1 MNTGVLEALR
11 RIAREKQLD
20 GVLLVEA
27 LEAGL
32 MSAARKK
39 YGPAADIEVLVDDE
53 TDTLAVFLNKSIVDD
68 PGDTILEID
77 VEEAK
82 ELDRDAE
89 IGDVIRVEVPLDEF
103 GRNAIQA
110 AKQIVVQRV
119 REAEREQIYEEFQD
133 RIGEIVTGDVQQIER
148 GGIVVNLGRTE
159 ALLPTREQIRRERY
173 RQGDRVRAYL
183 LSVEKTTKGPQII
196 LSRTHPNFLK
206 KLFRMEVPEIY
217 DSVVEIMA
225 IAREAGGRSKV
236 AVVSHDERVDP
247 VGACVGVKGSRIQT
261 IVRELSGE
269 KIDIVPWNVDPS
281 VLVARALNP
290 AKVSKTITHDTEHS
304 VKVIVPND
312 QLSLAIGKGGQN
324 ARLAAKLTG
333 WKIDIV
339 GETEHSRELE
349 IDLSQRVPVGE
360 LPGVGP
366 KLAESLAY
374 GGYRHVQDLDGVST
388 EDLLRVEGIGAKTAE
403 KISIAVA
410 AVLEV
415 LEEEKQKLL
424 KEIEEQARAEA
435 MAHAARREAAARFGQ
450 AEEPAPDEEPEGGED
465 EEAEDEDV
473 EEDGGSDEVDAEGT
487 GEEDAG
493 ETDEDDSDDDG
504 QAEDEEADAVAGDD
518 SDDDGQAEDGEA
530 DAVVG
535 NDSDDDGQAEDGE
548 ADAVVGN
555 DSDDDGQAEDG
566 EADAVAEDDSDDDSS
581 ATDDDSGDSDEER
594 EDT

>member
-20 GVLLVEA
+20 GILLREA

-39 YGPAADIEVLVDDE
+39 YGLEANIEVVVDDE
-53 TDTLAVFLNKSIVDD
+53 HDTLGVYLNKAV
-68 PGDTILEID
+68 
-77 VEEAK
+77 VEEATDEIAQI
-82 ELDRDAE
+82 ELEDARD
-89 IGDVIRVEVPLDEF
+89 IDPTVTVGDTVKVEVPFDEF
-103 GRNAIQA
+103 GRNAVQA

-119 REAEREQIYEEFQD
+119 REAEREQIYAEYQD

-159 ALLPTREQIRRERY
+159 ALLPAREQIRRERY
-173 RQGDRVRAYL
+173 RQGDRLRAYL

-196 LSRTHPNFLK
+196 LSRTQPNFLK

-236 AVVSHDERVDP
+236 AVASHDERVDP

-269 KIDIVPWNVDPS
+269 KIDIVPWSLDPA
-281 VLVARALNP
+281 VLVSRALNP
-290 AKVSKTITHDTEHS
+290 AKVSKAIVNEGEHS
-304 VKVIVPND
+304 VRVIVPDD

-339 GETEHSRELE
+339 GETEHARELE
-349 IDLSQRVPVGE
+349 ISLAQRVDVAE

-366 KLAESLAY
+366 KMAAALAAA
-374 GGYRHVQDLDGVST
+374 GYRYVRDLDGVTT
-388 EDLLRVEGIGAKTAE
+388 EDLLRVPGIGEKTAE

-415 LEEEKQKLL
+415 LEEEKQAML
-424 KEIEEQARAEA
+424 KEMEERARAEA
-435 MAHAARREAAARFGQ
+435 MKRAEAQEARYRGTAAEL
-450 AEEPAPDEEPEGGED
+450 
-465 EEAEDEDV
+465 V
-473 EEDGGSDEVDAEGT
+473 
-487 GEEDAG
+487 
-493 ETDEDDSDDDG
+493 
-504 QAEDEEADAVAGDD
+504 EEADAGEEPEDTAAEQENEGAGAGATTEAVEEQDEK
-518 SDDDGQAEDGEA
+518 APPA
-530 DAVVG
+530 DA
-535 NDSDDDGQAEDGE
+535 QP
-548 ADAVVGN
+548 
-555 DSDDDGQAEDG
+555 
-566 EADAVAEDDSDDDSS
+566 
-581 ATDDDSGDSDEER
+581 EER
-594 EDT
+594 

>member
-20 GVLLVEA
+20 GALLVEA

-39 YGPAADIEVLVDDE
+39 YGPAADLEVVVDDD
-53 TDTLAVFLNKSIVDD
+53 TDTLCVYINKTVVEDAGD
-68 PGDTILEID
+68 PLLEID
-77 VEEAK
+77 FEEAR
-82 ELDRDAE
+82 ELDGKAE
-89 IGDVIRVEVPLDEF
+89 LGDVLKVEVPLDDF

-261 IVRELSGE
+261 IVRELAGE
-269 KIDIVPWNVDPS
+269 KIDIVPWNQDPAA
-281 VLVARALNP
+281 LVARALNP
-290 AKVSKTITHDTEHS
+290 AKVSRTLVNEGEHS
-304 VKVIVPND
+304 VKVIVPDD

-349 IDLSQRVPVGE
+349 INLSQRVSVSE

-366 KLAESLAY
+366 KLAESLA
-374 GGYRHVQDLDGVST
+374 GAGYRQVQDLDGLST
-388 EDLLRVEGIGAKTAE
+388 EDILRVPGVGPKTAE

-424 KEIEEQARAEA
+424 KEIEEEARAAAMARAERGGMRSPFA
-435 MAHAARREAAARFGQ
+435 DLAPAG
-450 AEEPAPDEEPEGGED
+450 EPA
-465 EEAEDEDV
+465 
-473 EEDGGSDEVDAEGT
+473 
-487 GEEDAG
+487 DAG
-493 ETDEDDSDDDG
+493 E
-504 QAEDEEADAVAGDD
+504 EEADAEEEEADAEEEEADAEEKEADAEGEEADAEGEEADAEDDQNEDDD
-518 SDDDGQAEDGEA
+518 SEAGAEEDEDGEER
-530 DAVVG
+530 G
-535 NDSDDDGQAEDGE
+535 PSTDG
-548 ADAVVGN
+548 
-555 DSDDDGQAEDG
+555 
-566 EADAVAEDDSDDDSS
+566 
-581 ATDDDSGDSDEER
+581 
-594 EDT
+594 

>member
-20 GVLLVEA
+20 GALLREA

-39 YGPAADIEVLVDDE
+39 YGLEANIEVVVDDE
-53 TDTLAVFLNKSIVDD
+53 HDTLGVYLNKAV
-68 PGDTILEID
+68 
-77 VEEAK
+77 VEEATDETAQI
-82 ELDRDAE
+82 ELEDARD
-89 IGDVIRVEVPLDEF
+89 IDPTVTVGDTVKVEVPFDEF
-103 GRNAIQA
+103 GRNAVQA

-119 REAEREQIYEEFQD
+119 REAEREQIYAEYQD

-159 ALLPTREQIRRERY
+159 ALLPAREQIRRERY
-173 RQGDRVRAYL
+173 RQGDRLRAYL

-196 LSRTHPNFLK
+196 LSRTQPNFLK

-269 KIDIVPWNVDPS
+269 KIDIVPWSSDPS
-281 VLVARALNP
+281 VLVSRALNP
-290 AKVSKTITHDTEHS
+290 AKVSKAIVNEGEHS
-304 VKVIVPND
+304 VRVIVPDD

-339 GETEHSRELE
+339 GETEHARELE
-349 IDLSQRVPVGE
+349 ISLAQRVDVAE

-366 KLAESLAY
+366 KMAAALAEA
-374 GGYRHVQDLDGVST
+374 GYRYVRDLDGVTT
-388 EDLLRVEGIGAKTAE
+388 EDLLRVPGIGEKTAE

-415 LEEEKQKLL
+415 LEEEKQAML
-424 KEIEEQARAEA
+424 KEMEERARAEA
-435 MAHAARREAAARFGQ
+435 MKRAEAQEARYRGTA
-450 AEEPAPDEEPEGGED
+450 
-465 EEAEDEDV
+465 
-473 EEDGGSDEVDAEGT
+473 SDLV
-487 GEEDAG
+487 
-493 ETDEDDSDDDG
+493 
-504 QAEDEEADAVAGDD
+504 EEADAGGEPED
-518 SDDDGQAEDGEA
+518 AEE
-530 DAVVG
+530 
-535 NDSDDDGQAEDGE
+535 ERE
-548 ADAVVGN
+548 
-555 DSDDDGQAEDG
+555 
-566 EADAVAEDDSDDDSS
+566 
-581 ATDDDSGDSDEER
+581 EER
-594 EDT
+594 EDEAAENGEAGSGAEAAEEQGGEAAPADAQPEEQ

>member
-20 GVLLVEA
+20 GRLLAEA

-32 MSAARKK
+32 LSAARKK
-39 YGPAADIEVLVDDE
+39 YGPTAEIEVIVDDE
-53 TDTLAVFLNKSIVDD
+53 DDAIGVFLNKTVVDTPED
-68 PGDTILEID
+68 DILEID
-77 VEEAK
+77 VEEAQ
-82 ELDRDAE
+82 ELDTIYE
-89 IGDVIRVEVPLDEF
+89 IGDVVRVEVPFDEF

-119 REAEREQIYEEFQD
+119 REAEREQIYGDFQD
-133 RIGEIVTGDVQQIER
+133 RIGDIITGDVQQIER

-159 ALLPTREQIRRERY
+159 GLLPAREQIRRERY
-173 RQGDRVRAYL
+173 RQGDRIRAYL
-183 LSVEKTTKGPQII
+183 LSVERTTKGPQII

-206 KLFRMEVPEIY
+206 KLFKMEVPEIY
-217 DSVVEIMA
+217 DGVVEIMT

-261 IVRELSGE
+261 IVRELAGE
-269 KIDIVPWNVDPS
+269 KIDIVPWNLDPS
-281 VLVARALNP
+281 VLVSRALNP
-290 AKVSKTITHDTEHS
+290 AKVSKAIVNESQHA
-304 VKVIVPND
+304 VKVIVPDD

-349 IDLSQRVPVGE
+349 INLAQRVQVGE

-366 KLAESLAY
+366 KLATSLAEA
-374 GGYRHVQDLDGVST
+374 GYRHVQDLDGVDT
-388 EDLLRVEGIGAKTAE
+388 EDLLRVPGVGSKTAE

-415 LEEEKQKLL
+415 LEEEKQELL

-435 MAHAARREAAARFGQ
+435 MERAAAREAERAEAELAEAERAEAERAAELDEEDAAEGEAASEEGEADAGEGEAASEEGEAD
-450 AEEPAPDEEPEGGED
+450 AEEGEAASDETGDDDGEADDDTD
-465 EEAEDEDV
+465 EEAEEDTDEKA
-473 EEDGGSDEVDAEGT
+473 EEDT
-487 GEEDAG
+487 
-493 ETDEDDSDDDG
+493 
-504 QAEDEEADAVAGDD
+504 DEEADDD
-518 SDDDGQAEDGEA
+518 
-530 DAVVG
+530 
-535 NDSDDDGQAEDGE
+535 
-548 ADAVVGN
+548 
-555 DSDDDGQAEDG
+555 
-566 EADAVAEDDSDDDSS
+566 
-581 ATDDDSGDSDEER
+581 TDEEAE
-594 EDT
+594 EDKPSE

>member
-20 GVLLVEA
+20 GSLLVEA

-39 YGPAADIEVLVDDE
+39 YGPAAEIEVVVDDE
-53 TDTLAVFLNKSIVDD
+53 HDSLGVYLNKAVVENSADD
-68 PGDTILEID
+68 ILQIELDEAREID
-77 VEEAK
+77 AT
-82 ELDRDAE
+82 AE
-89 IGDVIRVEVPLDEF
+89 IGDVVRVEVPFDEF

-119 REAEREQIYEEFQD
+119 REAEREQIYAEFQD

-148 GGIVVNLGRTE
+148 GGMVVNLGRTE
-159 ALLPTREQIRRERY
+159 ALIPAKEQIRRERY
-173 RQGDRVRAYL
+173 RQGDRVKAYL

-269 KIDIVPWNVDPS
+269 KIDIVPWNSDPS
-281 VLVARALNP
+281 ALVSRALNP
-290 AKVSKTITHDTEHS
+290 AKVSKAVVNEAEHS
-304 VKVIVPND
+304 VKVIVPDD

-339 GETEHSRELE
+339 GETEHSRALE
-349 IDLSQRVPVGE
+349 IDLAMRRDLSE

-366 KLAESLAY
+366 KLAQSLAEA
-374 GGYRHVQDLDGVST
+374 GYRHVQDLDGVST
-388 EDLLRVEGIGAKTAE
+388 EDLLLVPGLGPKTAE

-410 AVLEV
+410 AVLEM
-415 LEEEKQKLL
+415 LEEEKQELL
-424 KEIEEQARAEA
+424 KKYEEAARKKAMEAAEKLDEARGGEVAAEPADSGEELAQDEEKGPSEGAAPSDEGDGAPSDQVPEVEEQS
-435 MAHAARREAAARFGQ
+435 G
-450 AEEPAPDEEPEGGED
+450 EERP
-465 EEAEDEDV
+465 EEA
-473 EEDGGSDEVDAEGT
+473 
-487 GEEDAG
+487 
-493 ETDEDDSDDDG
+493 
-504 QAEDEEADAVAGDD
+504 
-518 SDDDGQAEDGEA
+518 
-530 DAVVG
+530 
-535 NDSDDDGQAEDGE
+535 
-548 ADAVVGN
+548 
-555 DSDDDGQAEDG
+555 
-566 EADAVAEDDSDDDSS
+566 
-581 ATDDDSGDSDEER
+581 
-594 EDT
+594 

>member
-20 GVLLVEA
+20 GSLLAEA

-32 MSAARKK
+32 LSAARKK
-39 YGPAADIEVLVDDE
+39 YGPTAEIEVIVDDE
-53 TDTLAVFLNKSIVDD
+53 DDAIGVFLNKTVVDTPED
-68 PGDTILEID
+68 DILEID
-77 VEEAK
+77 VEEAQ
-82 ELDRDAE
+82 ELDSIYE
-89 IGDVIRVEVPLDEF
+89 IGDVVRVEVPFDEF

-119 REAEREQIYEEFQD
+119 REAEREQIYGDFQD
-133 RIGEIVTGDVQQIER
+133 RIGDIITGDVQQIER

-159 ALLPTREQIRRERY
+159 GLLPAREQIRRERY
-173 RQGDRVRAYL
+173 RQGDRIRAYL
-183 LSVEKTTKGPQII
+183 LSVERTTKGPQII

-217 DSVVEIMA
+217 DGVVEIMT

-261 IVRELSGE
+261 IVRELAGE
-269 KIDIVPWNVDPS
+269 KIDIVPWNLDPS
-281 VLVARALNP
+281 VLVSRALNP
-290 AKVSKTITHDTEHS
+290 AKVSKAIVNESDHA
-304 VKVIVPND
+304 VKVIVPDD

-349 IDLSQRVPVGE
+349 INLAQRVGVGE

-366 KLAESLAY
+366 KLATSLAEA
-374 GGYRHVQDLDGVST
+374 GYRHVQDLDGVDT
-388 EDLLRVEGIGAKTAE
+388 EDILRVPGVGSKTAE

-415 LEEEKQKLL
+415 LEEEKLELL

-435 MAHAARREAAARFGQ
+435 MERAAARD
-450 AEEPAPDEEPEGGED
+450 AERA
-465 EEAEDEDV
+465 EAERAAAERAEAERV
-473 EEDGGSDEVDAEGT
+473 EAERAEAERVEAERAGEMD
-487 GEEDAG
+487 EEDAEEG
-493 ETDEDDSDDDG
+493 EATSDETEDADDDTDEKAEVASDETGDADAEADDDSDEK
-504 QAEDEEADAVAGDD
+504 AEVASDETGDADAEADDD
-518 SDDDGQAEDGEA
+518 SDEKAEVASDETGDADGEA
-530 DAVVG
+530 D
-535 NDSDDDGQAEDGE
+535 
-548 ADAVVGN
+548 
-555 DSDDDGQAEDG
+555 
-566 EADAVAEDDSDDDSS
+566 DDSDEKAEEDKPS
-581 ATDDDSGDSDEER
+581 A
-594 EDT
+594 

>member
-20 GVLLVEA
+20 GALLAEA

-39 YGPAADIEVLVDDE
+39 YGPAADIEVVVDDE
-53 TDTLAVFLNKSIVDD
+53 NDTLGVFINKMVVDAAD
-68 PGDTILEID
+68 DTILEID
-77 VEEAK
+77 IEEAQ
-82 ELDRDAE
+82 ELDASVE
-89 IGDVIRVEVPLDEF
+89 LGDVVRVEVPFDEF

-119 REAEREQIYEEFQD
+119 REAEREQIYGDFQD

-159 ALLPTREQIRRERY
+159 ALLPAREQIRRERY
-173 RQGDRVRAYL
+173 RQGDRIRAYL

-206 KLFRMEVPEIY
+206 KLFRLEVPEIY
-217 DSVVEIMA
+217 DGVVEIMN

-261 IVRELSGE
+261 IVRELAGE
-269 KIDIVPWNVDPS
+269 KIDIVPWNLDPS
-281 VLVARALNP
+281 VLVARSLNP
-290 AKVSKTITHDTEHS
+290 AKVSKAIVNESEHT
-304 VKVIVPND
+304 VKVIVPDD

-339 GETEHSRELE
+339 GETEHSRQLE
-349 IDLSQRVPVGE
+349 IDLAQRVEVGE
-360 LPGVGP
+360 LPGVGQ
-366 KLAESLAY
+366 KLAENLAAS
-374 GGYRHVQDLDGVST
+374 GYRHVQDLDGVST
-388 EDLLRVEGIGAKTAE
+388 EEILKVPGVGAKTAE

-415 LEEEKQKLL
+415 LEEEKQALL
-424 KEIEEQARAEA
+424 KEIEERARAEA
-435 MAHAARREAAARFGQ
+435 MERAAAREAE
-450 AEEPAPDEEPEGGED
+450 AEEVVDSDEGEVEEDEEEESDAAVDEVAEDEGED
-465 EEAEDEDV
+465 EAPADEDETAEQEDAES
-473 EEDGGSDEVDAEGT
+473 EEEGDDAEIGEPEVAETEEDAEGD
-487 GEEDAG
+487 DA
-493 ETDEDDSDDDG
+493 
-504 QAEDEEADAVAGDD
+504 DEEAPDD
-518 SDDDGQAEDGEA
+518 EDGE
-530 DAVVG
+530 
-535 NDSDDDGQAEDGE
+535 
-548 ADAVVGN
+548 
-555 DSDDDGQAEDG
+555 
-566 EADAVAEDDSDDDSS
+566 
-581 ATDDDSGDSDEER
+581 TEEKP
-594 EDT
+594 

>member
-20 GVLLVEA
+20 GSLLVEA

-39 YGPAADIEVLVDDE
+39 FGPNAEIEVVVDDE
-53 TDTLAVFLNKSIVDD
+53 NDTLAVYLHKKVVEVPEDD
-68 PGDTILEID
+68 ALEVELEEAQELDPAVKPGDTI
-77 VEEAK
+77 A
-82 ELDRDAE
+82 
-89 IGDVIRVEVPLDEF
+89 VEVSLDEF

-159 ALLPTREQIRRERY
+159 ALLPPREQIRRERY
-173 RQGDRVRAYL
+173 RQGDRVRAYV
-183 LSVEKTTKGPQII
+183 LSVEKSTKGPQIV

-206 KLFRMEVPEIY
+206 KLFRLEVPEIY
-217 DSVVEIMA
+217 DGVVEIMA

-269 KIDIVPWNVDPS
+269 KIDIVPWSADPS
-281 VLVARALNP
+281 VVVSRALNP
-290 AKVSKTITHDTEHS
+290 AKVSRAIVNESEHA
-304 VKVIVPND
+304 VKVIVPDD

-349 IDLSQRVPVGE
+349 IDLAQRADVSE

-366 KLAESLAY
+366 KLAESLVAA
-374 GGYRHVQDLDGVST
+374 GYRYVQDLDGVST
-388 EDLLRVEGIGAKTAE
+388 EDLLRVPGIGAKTAE

-410 AVLEV
+410 AVLEM
-415 LEEEKQKLL
+415 LEEQKKELL
-424 KEIEEQARAEA
+424 REMEERARAEA
-435 MAHAARREAAARFGQ
+435 MREAELMAAMDERDEEAEEGEEEELEGDLPEAAAGGESSGGEEAVPEETEPTGEGAAGE
-450 AEEPAPDEEPEGGED
+450 AEEPAG
-465 EEAEDEDV
+465 EAEDV
-473 EEDGGSDEVDAEGT
+473 AP
-487 GEEDAG
+487 A
-493 ETDEDDSDDDG
+493 SDD
-504 QAEDEEADAVAGDD
+504 EE
-518 SDDDGQAEDGEA
+518 S
-530 DAVVG
+530 
-535 NDSDDDGQAEDGE
+535 
-548 ADAVVGN
+548 
-555 DSDDDGQAEDG
+555 
-566 EADAVAEDDSDDDSS
+566 
-581 ATDDDSGDSDEER
+581 EES
-594 EDT
+594 

>member
-20 GVLLVEA
+20 GSLLVEA

-39 YGPAADIEVLVDDE
+39 YGPAAEIEVVVDDE
-53 TDTLAVFLNKSIVDD
+53 HDSLGVYLNKAVVEDSADD
-68 PGDTILEID
+68 ILQIELDEAREID
-77 VEEAK
+77 AT
-82 ELDRDAE
+82 AE
-89 IGDVIRVEVPLDEF
+89 IGDVVRVEVPFDEF

-119 REAEREQIYEEFQD
+119 REAEREQIYSEFQD

-148 GGIVVNLGRTE
+148 GGMVVNLGRTE
-159 ALLPTREQIRRERY
+159 ALLPAKEQIRRERY
-173 RQGDRVRAYL
+173 RQGDRVKAYL
-183 LSVEKTTKGPQII
+183 LSVEKTTKGPQIV

-225 IAREAGGRSKV
+225 ISREAGGRSKV

-269 KIDIVPWNVDPS
+269 KIDIVPWNSDPS
-281 VLVARALNP
+281 VLVSRALNP
-290 AKVSKTITHDTEHS
+290 AKVSKAVVNEAEHS
-304 VKVIVPND
+304 VKVIVPDD

-349 IDLSQRVPVGE
+349 MDLVMRRDLSE

-366 KLAESLAY
+366 KLARSLAEA
-374 GGYRHVQDLDGVST
+374 GYRHVQDLDGVST
-388 EDLLRVEGIGAKTAE
+388 EDLLLVPGLGPKTAE

-410 AVLEV
+410 AVLEM
-415 LEEEKQKLL
+415 LEEEKQELL
-424 KEIEEQARAEA
+424 KKYEE
-435 MAHAARREAAARFGQ
+435 AARKKAMEAAEKLDDVRGREVA
-450 AEEPAPDEEPEGGED
+450 AESADSGEELAQDEEKDLSEGAAPSD
-465 EEAEDEDV
+465 EGDGATSEQVSEV
-473 EEDGGSDEVDAEGT
+473 EERSE
-487 GEEDAG
+487 
-493 ETDEDDSDDDG
+493 
-504 QAEDEEADAVAGDD
+504 
-518 SDDDGQAEDGEA
+518 
-530 DAVVG
+530 
-535 NDSDDDGQAEDGE
+535 
-548 ADAVVGN
+548 
-555 DSDDDGQAEDG
+555 
-566 EADAVAEDDSDDDSS
+566 
-581 ATDDDSGDSDEER
+581 EER
-594 EDT
+594 PEKS

>member
-20 GVLLVEA
+20 GSLLVEA

-39 YGPAADIEVLVDDE
+39 YGPAAEIEVLIDDE
-53 TDTLAVFLNKSIVDD
+53 SDTLVVFLHKSVVED
-68 PGDTILEID
+68 PTDAITEID
-77 VEEAK
+77 IEEAK
-82 ELDRDAE
+82 ELDGTAE
-89 IGDVIRVEVPLDEF
+89 LGDVMRVEVPLDDF

-159 ALLPTREQIRRERY
+159 ALLPSREQIRRERY

-217 DSVVEIMA
+217 DGVVEIMG

-269 KIDIVPWNVDPS
+269 KIDIVPHNLDTS
-281 VLVARALNP
+281 VLVSRALNP
-290 AKVSKTITHDTEHS
+290 AKVSRTVINEAEHL
-304 VKVIVPND
+304 VKVIVPDD

-339 GETEHSRELE
+339 GETEHSRELDIE
-349 IDLSQRVPVGE
+349 LQQRVNVSE

-366 KLAESLAY
+366 KLAASLAVV
-374 GGYRHVQDLDGVST
+374 GYRHVQDLDGVST
-388 EDLLRVEGIGAKTAE
+388 EDLLRVDGIGAKTAE
-403 KISIAVA
+403 RISIAVA

-415 LEEEKQKLL
+415 LEEEKLKLL
-424 KEIEEQARAEA
+424 KEIEQEARAAA
-435 MAHAARREAAARFGQ
+435 MRR
-450 AEEPAPDEEPEGGED
+450 AESPFAEDRQPATREEEWEE
-465 EEAEDEDV
+465 EEAEEGEEAEAGEEEEAGEEADGVSAEGDDGEEATDDAESEAVDED
-473 EEDGGSDEVDAEGT
+473 EKGESDDNEKGESDEDEK
-487 GEEDAG
+487 GESDEDEKG
-493 ETDEDDSDDDG
+493 ESDEDDT
-504 QAEDEEADAVAGDD
+504 
-518 SDDDGQAEDGEA
+518 DGE
-530 DAVVG
+530 
-535 NDSDDDGQAEDGE
+535 
-548 ADAVVGN
+548 
-555 DSDDDGQAEDG
+555 
-566 EADAVAEDDSDDDSS
+566 
-581 ATDDDSGDSDEER
+581 TR
-594 EDT
+594 DTGA

>member
-20 GVLLVEA
+20 GALLAEA

-39 YGPAADIEVLVDDE
+39 YGPAADIEVVVDDE
-53 TDTLAVFLNKSIVDD
+53 SDTLGVFINKTVVEAADD
-68 PGDTILEID
+68 PILEIEI
-77 VEEAK
+77 EEAQ
-82 ELDRDAE
+82 ELDASVE
-89 IGDVIRVEVPLDEF
+89 LGDVVRVEVPFDEF

-119 REAEREQIYEEFQD
+119 REAEREQIYGDFQD

-159 ALLPTREQIRRERY
+159 ALLPAREQIRRERY
-173 RQGDRVRAYL
+173 RQGDRIRAYL

-206 KLFRMEVPEIY
+206 KLFRLEVPEIY
-217 DSVVEIMA
+217 DGVVEIMN

-261 IVRELSGE
+261 IVRELAGE
-269 KIDIVPWNVDPS
+269 KIDIVPWNLDPS
-281 VLVARALNP
+281 VLVARSLNP
-290 AKVSKTITHDTEHS
+290 AKVSKAIVNESEHT
-304 VKVIVPND
+304 VKVIVPDD

-339 GETEHSRELE
+339 GETEHSRQLE
-349 IDLSQRVPVGE
+349 IDLAQRVEVGE
-360 LPGVGP
+360 LPGVGQ
-366 KLAESLAY
+366 KLAENLAAS
-374 GGYRHVQDLDGVST
+374 GYRHVQDLDGVST
-388 EDLLRVEGIGAKTAE
+388 EEILRVPGVGAKTAE

-415 LEEEKQKLL
+415 LEEEKQTLL
-424 KEIEEQARAEA
+424 KEIEERARAEA
-435 MAHAARREAAARFGQ
+435 MERAAARE
-450 AEEPAPDEEPEGGED
+450 AEEEVDEDEED
-465 EEAEDEDV
+465 EAEDEEDEAEDEEDETEDEEDEAEDEEDETEDEED
-473 EEDGGSDEVDAEGT
+473 EEDGGDVTEEEEEADASDE
-487 GEEDAG
+487 
-493 ETDEDDSDDDG
+493 DSDAPD
-504 QAEDEEADAVAGDD
+504 DEEADADAPDD
-518 SDDDGQAEDGEA
+518 EDK
-530 DAVVG
+530 
-535 NDSDDDGQAEDGE
+535 
-548 ADAVVGN
+548 
-555 DSDDDGQAEDG
+555 
-566 EADAVAEDDSDDDSS
+566 
-581 ATDDDSGDSDEER
+581 
-594 EDT
+594 

>member
-20 GVLLVEA
+20 GILLAEA

-32 MSAARKK
+32 LSAARKK
-39 YGPAADIEVLVDDE
+39 YGPNAEIEVIVDEEAD
-53 TDTLAVFLNKSIVDD
+53 LIGVFLNKTVVETPEDE
-68 PGDTILEID
+68 ILEID
-77 VEEAK
+77 VEEAL
-82 ELDRDAE
+82 ELDTTYE
-89 IGDVIRVEVPLDEF
+89 IGDVVRVEVPFDEF

-119 REAEREQIYEEFQD
+119 REAEREQIYGDFQD
-133 RIGEIVTGDVQQIER
+133 RIGEIITGDVQQIER

-159 ALLPTREQIRRERY
+159 ALLPAREQIRRERY
-173 RQGDRVRAYL
+173 RQGDRIRAYL

-206 KLFRMEVPEIY
+206 KLFRLEVPEIY
-217 DSVVEIMA
+217 DGVVEIMT

-261 IVRELSGE
+261 IVRELAGE
-269 KIDIVPWNVDPS
+269 KIDIVPWNPDPS

-290 AKVSKTITHDTEHS
+290 AKVSKAVVNEPEHS
-304 VKVIVPND
+304 VKVIVPDD

-349 IDLSQRVPVGE
+349 IDLAQRVEVGE
-360 LPGVGP
+360 LPGVGE
-366 KLAESLAY
+366 KLATSLSEA
-374 GGYRHVQDLDGVST
+374 GYRHVQDLDGVSS
-388 EDLLRVEGIGAKTAE
+388 EDILKVPGVGKKTAE

-415 LEEEKQKLL
+415 LEEEKQEMLR
-424 KEIEEQARAEA
+424 EIEERARAEA
-435 MAHAARREAAARFGQ
+435 MERAAAREAERALEESGEQ
-450 AEEPAPDEEPEGGED
+450 APGADDAEEDADDVESEDESAPEEED
-465 EEAEDEDV
+465 EEVEGDEETAEE
-473 EEDGGSDEVDAEGT
+473 T
-487 GEEDAG
+487 GEA
-493 ETDEDDSDDDG
+493 
-504 QAEDEEADAVAGDD
+504 AEDEEAADEEETEEA
-518 SDDDGQAEDGEA
+518 AEDEEVADEEETEEA
-530 DAVVG
+530 
-535 NDSDDDGQAEDGE
+535 AEDE
-548 ADAVVGN
+548 
-555 DSDDDGQAEDG
+555 ED
-566 EADAVAEDDSDDDSS
+566 ESL
-581 ATDDDSGDSDEER
+581 
-594 EDT
+594 

>member
-20 GVLLVEA
+20 GALLMGA

-32 MSAARKK
+32 LSAARKK
-39 YGPAADIEVLVDDE
+39 YGLDADIEVVVDDKH
-53 TDTLAVFLNKSIVDD
+53 DTLGVYLNKAV
-68 PGDTILEID
+68 
-77 VEEAK
+77 VEEAADEMTEI
-82 ELDRDAE
+82 ELEDARE
-89 IGDVIRVEVPLDEF
+89 IDPTVTVGDKVKVEVPFDDF
-103 GRNAIQA
+103 GRNAVQA

-119 REAEREQIYEEFQD
+119 REAEREQIYGEYQD

-159 ALLPTREQIRRERY
+159 ALLPAREQIRRERY

-183 LSVEKTTKGPQII
+183 LSVEKTTKGPQIV
-196 LSRTHPNFLK
+196 LSRTQPNFLK

-217 DSVVEIMA
+217 DSIVEIMA

-269 KIDIVPWNVDPS
+269 KIDIVPWSSDPS
-281 VLVARALNP
+281 VLVSRALNP
-290 AKVSKTITHDTEHS
+290 AKVSKA
-304 VKVIVPND
+304 IVNEAERMVRVVVPDD

-339 GETEHSRELE
+339 GETEHARELE
-349 IDLSQRVPVGE
+349 IGLALRVDVAE

-366 KLAESLAY
+366 KLAGALVAA
-374 GGYRHVQDLDGVST
+374 GYRHVRDLDGVST
-388 EDLLRVEGIGAKTAE
+388 EDLLKVPGIGEKTAE

-415 LEEEKQKLL
+415 LEEERQKLL
-424 KEIEEQARAEA
+424 REMEERARAEA
-435 MAHAARREAAARFGQ
+435 MKRAEAQDARRSAEASVAA
-450 AEEPAPDEEPEGGED
+450 EPEGAGED
-465 EEAEDEDV
+465 GEGEDASAD
-473 EEDGGSDEVDAEGT
+473 GSDDDAKAEGEAA
-487 GEEDAG
+487 GMAG
-493 ETDEDDSDDDG
+493 ETPPE
-504 QAEDEEADAVAGDD
+504 Q
-518 SDDDGQAEDGEA
+518 Q
-530 DAVVG
+530 
-535 NDSDDDGQAEDGE
+535 
-548 ADAVVGN
+548 
-555 DSDDDGQAEDG
+555 
-566 EADAVAEDDSDDDSS
+566 
-581 ATDDDSGDSDEER
+581 
-594 EDT
+594 

>member
-20 GVLLVEA
+20 GSLLVEA

-39 YGPAADIEVLVDDE
+39 YGPAAEIEVVVDDE
-53 TDTLAVFLNKSIVDD
+53 HDSLGVYLNKAVVESSADD
-68 PGDTILEID
+68 ILQIELDEAREID
-77 VEEAK
+77 AT
-82 ELDRDAE
+82 AE
-89 IGDVIRVEVPLDEF
+89 IGDVVRVEVPFDEF

-119 REAEREQIYEEFQD
+119 REAEREQIYSEFQD

-148 GGIVVNLGRTE
+148 GGMVVNLGRTE
-159 ALLPTREQIRRERY
+159 ALIPAKEQIRRERY
-173 RQGDRVRAYL
+173 RQGDRVKAYL
-183 LSVEKTTKGPQII
+183 LSVEKTTKGPQIV

-269 KIDIVPWNVDPS
+269 KIDIVPWNSDPS
-281 VLVARALNP
+281 VLVSRALNP
-290 AKVSKTITHDTEHS
+290 AKVSKAVVNETEHS
-304 VKVIVPND
+304 VKVIVPDD

-339 GETEHSRELE
+339 GETEHSRALE
-349 IDLSQRVPVGE
+349 IDLAMRRDLSE

-366 KLAESLAY
+366 KLAQSLAEA
-374 GGYRHVQDLDGVST
+374 GYRHVQDLDGVST
-388 EDLLRVEGIGAKTAE
+388 EDLLLVPGLGPKTAE

-410 AVLEV
+410 AVLEM
-415 LEEEKQKLL
+415 LEEEKQELL
-424 KEIEEQARAEA
+424 KKYEE
-435 MAHAARREAAARFGQ
+435 AARKKAMEAAEKLDEARG
-450 AEEPAPDEEPEGGED
+450 AEVAAEPADSGEEPAQDEEKGPSEGAAPSDEGDGATSDQVPE
-465 EEAEDEDV
+465 V
-473 EEDGGSDEVDAEGT
+473 EEQSEGERP
-487 GEEDAG
+487 EE
-493 ETDEDDSDDDG
+493 S
-504 QAEDEEADAVAGDD
+504 
-518 SDDDGQAEDGEA
+518 
-530 DAVVG
+530 
-535 NDSDDDGQAEDGE
+535 
-548 ADAVVGN
+548 
-555 DSDDDGQAEDG
+555 
-566 EADAVAEDDSDDDSS
+566 
-581 ATDDDSGDSDEER
+581 
-594 EDT
+594 

>member
-20 GVLLVEA
+20 GSLLAEA

-32 MSAARKK
+32 LSAARKK
-39 YGPAADIEVLVDDE
+39 YGPTAEIEVIVDDE
-53 TDTLAVFLNKSIVDD
+53 DDAIGVFLNKTVVDTPED
-68 PGDTILEID
+68 DILEID
-77 VEEAK
+77 VEEAQ
-82 ELDRDAE
+82 ELDSIYE
-89 IGDVIRVEVPLDEF
+89 IGDVVRVEVPFDEF

-119 REAEREQIYEEFQD
+119 REAEREQIYGDFQD
-133 RIGEIVTGDVQQIER
+133 RIGDIITGDVQQIER

-159 ALLPTREQIRRERY
+159 GLLPAREQIRRERY
-173 RQGDRVRAYL
+173 RQGDRIRAYL
-183 LSVEKTTKGPQII
+183 LSVERTTKGPQII

-217 DSVVEIMA
+217 DGVVEIMT

-261 IVRELSGE
+261 IVRELAGE
-269 KIDIVPWNVDPS
+269 KIDIVPWNLDPS
-281 VLVARALNP
+281 VLVSRALNP
-290 AKVSKTITHDTEHS
+290 AKVSKAIVNESEHA
-304 VKVIVPND
+304 VKVVVPDD

-349 IDLSQRVPVGE
+349 INLAQRVRVGE

-366 KLAESLAY
+366 KLATSLAEA
-374 GGYRHVQDLDGVST
+374 GYRHVQDLDGVDT
-388 EDLLRVEGIGAKTAE
+388 EAILRVPGVGSKTAE

-415 LEEEKQKLL
+415 LEEEKLGLL

-435 MAHAARREAAARFGQ
+435 MERAAAREAERAEAERAEAERAEAERAAEMDEEDAEAASDETGDADGE
-450 AEEPAPDEEPEGGED
+450 AEEDAEAASDETGDADGEAEEDAEAASDETGDADGEAEEDTDEKADDDTD
-465 EEAEDEDV
+465 EEAEEDKPS
-473 EEDGGSDEVDAEGT
+473 E
-487 GEEDAG
+487 
-493 ETDEDDSDDDG
+493 
-504 QAEDEEADAVAGDD
+504 
-518 SDDDGQAEDGEA
+518 
-530 DAVVG
+530 
-535 NDSDDDGQAEDGE
+535 
-548 ADAVVGN
+548 
-555 DSDDDGQAEDG
+555 
-566 EADAVAEDDSDDDSS
+566 
-581 ATDDDSGDSDEER
+581 
-594 EDT
+594 

>member
-20 GVLLVEA
+20 GELLTEA

-32 MSAARKK
+32 LSAARKK
-39 YGPAADIEVLVDDE
+39 YGPNADIEVIVDEED
-53 TDTLAVFLNKSIVDD
+53 DSIGVFLNKTVVDTPED
-68 PGDTILEID
+68 DTLEID
-77 VEEAK
+77 IEEAK
-82 ELDRDAE
+82 EIDTTFE
-89 IGDVIRVEVPLDEF
+89 IGDIVQVEIPFDEF

-119 REAEREQIYEEFQD
+119 REAEREQIYGDFQD
-133 RIGEIVTGDVQQIER
+133 RIGEIITGDVQQIER

-159 ALLPTREQIRRERY
+159 ALLPAREQIRRERY
-173 RQGDRVRAYL
+173 RQGDRIRAYL

-217 DSVVEIMA
+217 DGVVEIVT

-236 AVVSHDERVDP
+236 AVKSHDERVDP

-261 IVRELSGE
+261 IVRELAGE
-269 KIDIVPWNVDPS
+269 KIDIVAWNPDPS
-281 VLVARALNP
+281 VLVSRALNP
-290 AKVSKTITHDTEHS
+290 AKVSKAIVNESEHS
-304 VKVIVPND
+304 VKVIVPDD

-349 IDLSQRVPVGE
+349 IDLAQRVEVGE

-366 KLAESLAY
+366 KLAASLAEA
-374 GGYRHVQDLDGVST
+374 GYRHVQDLDGVPT
-388 EDLLRVEGIGAKTAE
+388 EEILRVPGVGPKTAE

-435 MAHAARREAAARFGQ
+435 MERAAVREAERAAAEERAAAAEGMFEERTLSAPDETEADEEPVETGEGEDAAEEEPEEPVETSDEEDAAGGTVEAEEDDGRPGGAGDGSDGAEGGDEEESDGAEAAA
-450 AEEPAPDEEPEGGED
+450 EKEGGGAEVAAGGESGED
-465 EEAEDEDV
+465 Q
-473 EEDGGSDEVDAEGT
+473 EV
-487 GEEDAG
+487 
-493 ETDEDDSDDDG
+493 
-504 QAEDEEADAVAGDD
+504 
-518 SDDDGQAEDGEA
+518 
-530 DAVVG
+530 
-535 NDSDDDGQAEDGE
+535 
-548 ADAVVGN
+548 
-555 DSDDDGQAEDG
+555 
-566 EADAVAEDDSDDDSS
+566 
-581 ATDDDSGDSDEER
+581 
-594 EDT
+594 